1 MMIKENIVAGT
12 IMVTNEAG
20 ATYFLVNTEN
30 ESYSLPSVNLSE
42 SGKSPLGSIMEVL
55 LAHVDIESES
65 LRLLDLTN
73 MRRNGKNM
81 PLFVFD
87 SLEKPSDL
95 DILLNEPGKFAW
107 KKSSEISEILTDL
120 ELDSVPIYH

>member
-30 ESYSLPSVNLSE
+30 GSYSLPCVNLSE

-65 LRLLDLTN
+65 LRLLDLTY
-73 MRRNGKNM
+73 MIGNGKNM

-87 SLEKPSDL
+87 SLE
-95 DILLNEPGKFAW
+95 
-107 KKSSEISEILTDL
+107 
-120 ELDSVPIYH
+120 

>member
-12 IMVTNEAG
+12 VMVTNDAEE
-20 ATYFLVNTEN
+20 TYFLVNTEN
-30 ESYSLPSVNLSE
+30 GTYSLSNVNLSE

-55 LAHVDIESES
+55 LAHIGIESES

-73 MRRNGKNM
+73 MRGNGKNM

-95 DILLNEPGKFAW
+95 DSLLNEPSKFAW

>member
-1 MMIKENIVAGT
+1 
-12 IMVTNEAG
+12 MVTNEAEE
-20 ATYFLVNTEN
+20 TYFLVKTEN
-30 ESYSLPSVNLSE
+30 GTYSLPSVNLSE

-55 LAHVDIESES
+55 LAHVGIESES

-73 MRRNGKNM
+73 IRGNGKNM

-87 SLEKPSDL
+87 ALEKPSDL
-95 DILLNEPGKFAW
+95 DSLLNEPGKLAW

>member
-1 MMIKENIVAGT
+1 MKGDIHDDKRKH
-12 IMVTNEAG
+12 
-20 ATYFLVNTEN
+20 
-30 ESYSLPSVNLSE
+30 
-42 SGKSPLGSIMEVL
+42 SGR
-55 LAHVDIESES
+55 DCYES

-73 MRRNGKNM
+73 MRGNGKNM

-95 DILLNEPGKFAW
+95 DSLLNEPGKFAW

>member
-73 MRRNGKNM
+73 MRGNGKNM

-95 DILLNEPGKFAW
+95 DSLLNEPSKFAW